1 MWNRVCTILWV
12 SVKIKE
18 KRGFAFPVP
27 LNFIDEL
34 IVSTADLLSVIQ
46 IFFRKTSVPKITSGE
61 KKFYFS
67 PEAIKILLESIYTL
81 LHSIKGYGPYE
92 LVAVETEEVR
102 IVIKIL

>member
-27 LNFIDEL
+27 LNLIDEL
-34 IVSTADLLSVIQ
+34 IVSTADLLTVIQ

-61 KKFYFS
+61 KHYYFS
-67 PEAIKILLESIYTL
+67 PEAIKILLESTYTL
-81 LHSIKGYGPYE
+81 LHSIKGYGSYE